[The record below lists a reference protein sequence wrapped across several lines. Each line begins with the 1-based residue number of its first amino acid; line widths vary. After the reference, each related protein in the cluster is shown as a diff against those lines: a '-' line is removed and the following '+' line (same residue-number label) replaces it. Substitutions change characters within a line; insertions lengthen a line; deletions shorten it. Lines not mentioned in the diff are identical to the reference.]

1 MSQIH
6 EGLEYK
12 EFKMPSGIIT
22 AEVCKKSGMPAQDGV
37 CNHDPRGSMVTT
49 EYFAEG
55 TVPEDV
61 CVHHAS
67 VRICGVSGML
77 AGPYC
82 PGTSNASSVRII
94 GGSPDSEDGPYLYTG
109 NLNTCTVHT
118 SESIVQQDP
127 SEGDTTADD
136 DINADAGEDPDADP
150 GTNPG
155 GQPGENPD
163 NSQGEQPGTDH
174 PEEEPGTVVDIPSED
189 EPVPNEV
196 ILDF

>member
-1 MSQIH
+1 M
-6 EGLEYK
+6 
-12 EFKMPSGIIT
+12 
-22 AEVCKKSGMPAQDGV
+22 
-37 CNHDPRGSMVTT
+37 
-49 EYFAEG
+49 
-55 TVPEDV
+55 
-61 CVHHAS
+61 
-67 VRICGVSGML
+67 
-77 AGPYC
+77 
-82 PGTSNASSVRII
+82 
-94 GGSPDSEDGPYLYTG
+94 
-109 NLNTCTVHT
+109 HT
-118 SESIVQQDP
+118 SESTVQQDP